1 MVFEMK
7 YTDDELI
14 QILVDLAVEL
24 GRTPRMIDLMD
35 REGGP
40 YPSLYQTRFS
50 SRGNAQDGWN
60 VALKMVGL
68 GFNRKKPDQEGECV
82 DCGVDGFTEKGHLIR
97 WDGGERIVC
106 LSCYQKIYYK
116 EKKIAWE
123 QARAQE

>member
-14 QILVDLAVEL
+14 QILVDLAIEL
-24 GRTPRMIDLMD
+24 GRVPRMKDLMD

-50 SRGNAQDGWN
+50 SGGNAQDGWN
-60 VALKMVGL
+60 IALMKAGL

-97 WDGGERIVC
+97 WKGSGEVVC
-106 LSCYQKIYYK
+106 MSDYQRRYYK
-116 EKKIAWE
+116 GKKIAWE
-123 QARAQE
+123 QAKAQE